1 MPKFETLVIYD
12 EDGPIDVL
20 YGKHSEMLRTLKKHD
35 LWDSI
40 AEQLDTEGYLN
51 KINTIDELV
60 SFYKNCVTD
69 WTVKI
74 KLFTEQSY
82 KP

>member
-12 EDGPIDVL
+12 EDGPIDVI
-20 YGKHSEMLRTLKKHD
+20 YGKHSELLRTLKKHE
-35 LWDSI
+35 LWDEI
-40 AEQLDTEGYLN
+40 AE
-51 KINTIDELV
+51 ELSAIKV
-60 SFYKNCVTD
+60 DPKAVANIEDLICWIIHPDYDSI
-69 WTVKI
+69 KI